1 MRREGQEAAPD
12 RNRALR
18 LLPRRL
24 RAKPL
29 VVVFVVVAT
38 TDLVFAVDSIPAIFA
53 VTSEPF
59 VVFAANAFAM
69 LGLRALYFLLAGM
82 MDRFVYLSH
91 GLALILAFIGTK
103 MLLIDVWH
111 PPIWL
116 SLGVIVAVL
125 AATVVLS
132 LRAEPEGT
140 CRVTRR
146 ARIAAACGRV
156 VESSWFDPLM
166 LSIIAVNAVTL
177 GLETYDSIDAA
188 IGREL
193 HLANDVILGLFVVEL
208 ALRMAAFADRPREFF
223 RSGWNV
229 FDFVVI
235 AASFVPGVRE
245 NATLL
250 RLVRLLRIVRAVRL
264 LPDLRVLTVAVG
276 RSIPG
281 VASLAAITLLLVY
294 VYGMVGWVI
303 FHDHDPA
310 NFEDIGQSMVTMFVL
325 LTLENLPVYI
335 ARGQELSDWTL
346 LFYVSYVLLASFLI
360 FNLFIGIVI
369 NSMEEARAI
378 ELHRAERALLDD
390 DTADDERAHAV
401 VLEERL
407 RAMRAALDELER
419 DVRAKT

>member
-1 MRREGQEAAPD
+1 
-12 RNRALR
+12 
-18 LLPRRL
+18 
-24 RAKPL
+24 
-29 VVVFVVVAT
+29 
-38 TDLVFAVDSIPAIFA
+38 
-53 VTSEPF
+53 
-59 VVFAANAFAM
+59 
-69 LGLRALYFLLAGM
+69 
-82 MDRFVYLSH
+82 
-91 GLALILAFIGTK
+91 
-103 MLLIDVWH
+103 
-111 PPIWL
+111 
-116 SLGVIVAVL
+116 
-125 AATVVLS
+125 
-132 LRAEPEGT
+132 
-140 CRVTRR
+140 VTRR
-146 ARIAAACGRV
+146 ARIATACGRV

-193 HLANDVILGLFVVEL
+193 QLANGVILGLFVIEL
-208 ALRMAAFADRPREFF
+208 ALRMAAYADRPRDFF

-276 RSIPG
+276 RSVPG

-325 LTLENLPVYI
+325 LTLENLPAYI
-335 ARGQELSDWTL
+335 ERGQALSDWTL
-346 LFYVSYVLLASFLI
+346 LFYISYVLLASFLI

-378 ELHRAERALLDD
+378 ELHRAERALLDENPTD
-390 DTADDERAHAV
+390 DDRAHAV
-401 VLEERL
+401 VIEERL

-419 DVRAKT
+419 DVRAKP

>member
-1 MRREGQEAAPD
+1 VTVRR
-12 RNRALR
+12 
-18 LLPRRL
+18 
-24 RAKPL
+24 
-29 VVVFVVVAT
+29 
-38 TDLVFAVDSIPAIFA
+38 
-53 VTSEPF
+53 
-59 VVFAANAFAM
+59 
-69 LGLRALYFLLAGM
+69 
-82 MDRFVYLSH
+82 
-91 GLALILAFIGTK
+91 
-103 MLLIDVWH
+103 
-111 PPIWL
+111 
-116 SLGVIVAVL
+116 
-125 AATVVLS
+125 
-132 LRAEPEGT
+132 
-140 CRVTRR
+140 
-146 ARIAAACGRV
+146 RIAAACSRV

-166 LSIIAVNAVTL
+166 LAIIALNAVTL

-193 HLANDVILGLFVVEL
+193 HLANDVILGIFVVEL
-208 ALRMAAFADRPREFF
+208 ALRMAAFAERPRDFF

-235 AASFVPGVRE
+235 GASFVPGVRE

-276 RSIPG
+276 RSVPG

-294 VYGMVGWVI
+294 VYGMLGWLI
-303 FHDHDPA
+303 FHEHDPA

-346 LFYVSYVLLASFLI
+346 LFYVSYVLVASFLI

-378 ELHRAERALLDD
+378 ELHRAERELLDGD
-390 DTADDERAHAV
+390 AHDDERAHAV

-407 RAMRAALDELER
+407 RALRAAVDELEQE
-419 DVRAKT
+419 VRAKP

>member
-1 MRREGQEAAPD
+1 
-12 RNRALR
+12 
-18 LLPRRL
+18 
-24 RAKPL
+24 
-29 VVVFVVVAT
+29 
-38 TDLVFAVDSIPAIFA
+38 
-53 VTSEPF
+53 VT
-59 VVFAANAFAM
+59 
-69 LGLRALYFLLAGM
+69 
-82 MDRFVYLSH
+82 
-91 GLALILAFIGTK
+91 GLA
-103 MLLIDVWH
+103 
-111 PPIWL
+111 
-116 SLGVIVAVL
+116 
-125 AATVVLS
+125 
-132 LRAEPEGT
+132 
-140 CRVTRR
+140 
-146 ARIAAACGRV
+146 ARSRRV

-166 LSIIAVNAVTL
+166 LAVIAVNAVTL

-188 IGREL
+188 LGREL
-193 HLANDVILGLFVVEL
+193 HTANDAILGLFVVEL
-208 ALRMAAFADRPREFF
+208 LLRIAAHADRPGGFF

-294 VYGMVGWVI
+294 VYGMIGWVV
-303 FHDHDPA
+303 FHEHDPA
-310 NFEDIGQSMVTMFVL
+310 NFADIGQAMVTMFVL
-325 LTLENLPVYI
+325 LTLENLPAYI
-335 ARGQELSDWTL
+335 ERGQELSDWTL

-378 ELHRAERALLDD
+378 ELHRAERELLE
-390 DTADDERAHAV
+390 DDEHAHAV

-407 RAMRAALDELER
+407 RAMRSALDELER
-419 DVRAKT
+419 EVRAQRQARRLDGDSSRPSRAPPLARRSEL

>member
-1 MRREGQEAAPD
+1 
-12 RNRALR
+12 
-18 LLPRRL
+18 
-24 RAKPL
+24 
-29 VVVFVVVAT
+29 
-38 TDLVFAVDSIPAIFA
+38 
-53 VTSEPF
+53 
-59 VVFAANAFAM
+59 
-69 LGLRALYFLLAGM
+69 
-82 MDRFVYLSH
+82 
-91 GLALILAFIGTK
+91 
-103 MLLIDVWH
+103 
-111 PPIWL
+111 
-116 SLGVIVAVL
+116 
-125 AATVVLS
+125 
-132 LRAEPEGT
+132 
-140 CRVTRR
+140 VTRR
-146 ARIAAACGRV
+146 ARIAAVCGRI

-166 LSIIAVNAVTL
+166 LSIIAINAVTL
-177 GLETYDSIDAA
+177 GLETYESIDAS
-188 IGREL
+188 IGDEL
-193 HLANDVILGLFVVEL
+193 HLLNDVILGLFVVEL
-208 ALRMAAFADRPREFF
+208 AVRMAAHADRPREFF

-276 RSIPG
+276 RSVPG

-310 NFEDIGQSMVTMFVL
+310 NFENIGQSMVTMFLL

-335 ARGQELSDWTL
+335 ERGQALSDWTL

-407 RAMRAALDELER
+407 RALHAAVDELER
-419 DVRAKT
+419 EVRAKG

>member
-1 MRREGQEAAPD
+1 
-12 RNRALR
+12 
-18 LLPRRL
+18 
-24 RAKPL
+24 
-29 VVVFVVVAT
+29 
-38 TDLVFAVDSIPAIFA
+38 
-53 VTSEPF
+53 
-59 VVFAANAFAM
+59 
-69 LGLRALYFLLAGM
+69 
-82 MDRFVYLSH
+82 
-91 GLALILAFIGTK
+91 
-103 MLLIDVWH
+103 
-111 PPIWL
+111 
-116 SLGVIVAVL
+116 
-125 AATVVLS
+125 
-132 LRAEPEGT
+132 
-140 CRVTRR
+140 VTRR

-193 HLANDVILGLFVVEL
+193 QLANGVILGLFVIEL
-208 ALRMAAFADRPREFF
+208 ALRMAAYADRPRDFF

-276 RSIPG
+276 RSVPG

-325 LTLENLPVYI
+325 LTLENLPAYI
-335 ARGQELSDWTL
+335 ERGQALSDWTL
-346 LFYVSYVLLASFLI
+346 LFYVSYVLVASFLI

-390 DTADDERAHAV
+390 EPADDERAHAV
-401 VLEERL
+401 VVEERL
-407 RAMRAALDELER
+407 RAMRVALDDLER
-419 DVRAKT
+419 DVRAKP

>member
-1 MRREGQEAAPD
+1 M
-12 RNRALR
+12 
-18 LLPRRL
+18 
-24 RAKPL
+24 
-29 VVVFVVVAT
+29 
-38 TDLVFAVDSIPAIFA
+38 
-53 VTSEPF
+53 
-59 VVFAANAFAM
+59 
-69 LGLRALYFLLAGM
+69 
-82 MDRFVYLSH
+82 
-91 GLALILAFIGTK
+91 
-103 MLLIDVWH
+103 
-111 PPIWL
+111 
-116 SLGVIVAVL
+116 
-125 AATVVLS
+125 
-132 LRAEPEGT
+132 
-140 CRVTRR
+140 TRR

-166 LSIIAVNAVTL
+166 LAIIALNAVTL
-177 GLETYDSIDAA
+177 GLETYESIDAS
-188 IGREL
+188 IGDEL
-193 HLANDVILGLFVVEL
+193 HLLNDVILGLFVLEL
-208 ALRMAAFADRPREFF
+208 ALRMAAYADRPREFF

-235 AASFVPGVRE
+235 TASFVPGVRE

-276 RSIPG
+276 RSVPG

-335 ARGQELSDWTL
+335 ERGQALSDWTL
-346 LFYVSYVLLASFLI
+346 LFFVSYVLLASFLI

-407 RAMRAALDELER
+407 RALRAAVDELER
-419 DVRAKT
+419 EVRAKG